1 MGISYMTW
9 KHPKVTAKHVTTES
23 EDGFGKARKKFS
35 SQLCIERLLDLIN
48 KGRTGKRK
56 KTRVTL

>member
-1 MGISYMTW
+1 MTW